1 MAAAASVPASV
12 SMSGSRTGFRR
23 RGAAAGAVLAL
34 LSAASAPAA
43 DRDRL
48 LWHVEAADGTVVWT
62 KGADTSFNP
71 ASVVKVGTT
80 LWALERLGADHQFV
94 TRVGVT
100 GPVDPDTGEVDGAL
114 AILGGGDPDLHPE
127 NAFLVAE
134 ALGALGVRRVRGGLV
149 VAPPFHFGWEH
160 GVAGR
165 TGTERE
171 RTAAAADR
179 FRVALDPSGW
189 TRAVRHAWE
198 GFRDRTGAASPPP
211 GVAVEG
217 AVSVADDVP
226 VRWLLEHRSNPLPDV
241 LRRFNA
247 YSNNDI
253 VRIADLLGGTA
264 PLESWMRGRLE
275 APDLELET
283 SSGEGRNRMTARNA
297 VRLVGELAAAA
308 RSRGLEPGELL
319 PVLGCDPGPTR
330 RMFPLFLEPARSGRV
345 TVKTGTLT
353 STDGG
358 VAVLAG
364 LLAAADGREIRFCV
378 AAPRA
383 GDRLQHWR
391 GLQQA
396 WLEELVA
403 RVGGARRIGCG
414 PDLPYSETGAEVV
427 VLGR

>member
-1 MAAAASVPASV
+1 MPGCRAGLRAS
-12 SMSGSRTGFRR
+12 
-23 RGAAAGAVLAL
+23 GAAAGVLVVTAAAL
-34 LSAASAPAA
+34 VLGAPAAAAA

-48 LWHVEAADGTVVWT
+48 LWHAEAADGTVLWT
-62 KGADTSFNP
+62 KDADTPFNP

-80 LWALERLGADHQFV
+80 LWAIERLGPRHRFA
-94 TRVGVT
+94 TRIGVT
-100 GPVDPDTGEVDGAL
+100 GPADVVSGEVEGAL

-134 ALGALGVRRVRGGLV
+134 ALRGIGIRRVRGGVV

-165 TGTERE
+165 SGSGHERAL
-171 RTAAAADR
+171 AAAER
-179 FRVALDPSGW
+179 LRTALDPSRW
-189 TRAVRHAWE
+189 TASVRHAWQ
-198 GFRDRTGAASPPP
+198 GFRDRTGAAGPPR
-211 GVAVEG
+211 GVVVDG
-217 AVSVADDVP
+217 TVSVADDVAAT
-226 VRWLLEHRSNPLPDV
+226 WLLEHRSNPLPVV

-264 PLESWMRGRLE
+264 SLESWMRGRLA
-275 APDLELET
+275 APGLELET
-283 SSGEGRNRMTARNA
+283 SSGEGRNRMTARHA
-297 VRLVGELAAAA
+297 VRLVGELADGA
-308 RSRGLEPGELL
+308 RSRMLEPGQLL

-330 RMFPLFLEPARSGRV
+330 RMFPRFIGPARAGAV

-353 STDGG
+353 TTDGG

-364 LLAAADGREIRFCV
+364 LFQTADGREIRFCV

-383 GDRLQHWR
+383 GDRLRHWR
-391 GLQQA
+391 GMQQA
-396 WLEELVA
+396 WLEDLIA
-403 RVGGARRIGCG
+403 HVGGARSVGCG
-414 PDLPYSETGAEVV
+414 PDLPYSETGAAVV

>member
-1 MAAAASVPASV
+1 MPFAASASAPGIRTVPRP
-12 SMSGSRTGFRR
+12 G
-23 RGAAAGAVLAL
+23 GAAAGVLAVTVVAVVL
-34 LSAASAPAA
+34 GATASAA

-48 LWHVEAADGTVVWT
+48 LWHAETADGAVVWT
-62 KGADTSFNP
+62 KDADTPFNP

-80 LWALERLGADHQFV
+80 LWALDRLGAGHRYR
-94 TRVGVT
+94 TLVGVT
-100 GPVDPDTGEVDGAL
+100 TTVDRETGEVEGAL

-134 ALGALGVRRVRGGLV
+134 ALGGLGIRRVRAGV
-149 VAPPFHFGWEH
+149 VVTPPFHFGWEH

-165 TGTERE
+165 GGAERD
-171 RTAAAADR
+171 RAAAAAER
-179 FRVALDPSGW
+179 FRVALDPSRW
-189 TRAVRHAWE
+189 TAAVRHAWE
-198 GFRDRTGAASPPP
+198 GFRDRTGATGPPP

-217 AVSVADDVP
+217 GVSVAGDGA
-226 VRWLLEHRSNPLPDV
+226 VRWLLEHRSNPLPVV
-241 LRRFNA
+241 LRRFNT

-253 VRIADLLGGTA
+253 VRIADLLGGTT

-275 APDLELET
+275 APELELET
-283 SSGEGRNRMTARNA
+283 SSGEGRNRMTARQA
-297 VRLVGELAAAA
+297 VRLVGELAVAA
-308 RSRGLEPGELL
+308 RSRTVEPGQLL

-330 RMFPLFLEPARSGRV
+330 RMFPRFLEPARSGSV

-353 STDGG
+353 TTDGG

-364 LLAAADGREIRFCV
+364 MFAAADGREIQFCV

-383 GDRLQHWR
+383 GDRLGHWR

-396 WLEELVA
+396 WLEELIA
-403 RVGGARRIGCG
+403 RTGGARAVGCG

-427 VLGR
+427 ILGR